1 LLQVEVA
8 MFGPSGFFCFTH
20 LVKSPGGAE
29 HRYAFAYKP
38 PGPMLRGALD
48 ELMLAMCKG
57 PHLPDAVIVVGL
69 AEEASTD
76 LLEQLRAE
84 SALVAQ
90 QRLKS
95 RIPLIHARFELQ
107 SGKASM
113 TLLDAAF
120 RGRTT
125 EFRAVVEKSV
135 REWILSGL
143 RTVFDPKDVVLRA
156 PAGYAYQKPSGARSD
171 LFLKPDLALKSSAV
185 VAFVALALFNKL
197 FAGRKGGFAELQTVF
212 VDTMAIAPVAYGLR
226 ELLALCGF
234 MQAFHIESFHS
245 YGGFEEVR
253 KPLQRTSLCL
263 ISASTSMALHEQWVT
278 KKEVAVNEVVTIL
291 TLTSAKRFKDGALL
305 ALEVPTPASSSG
317 PALLSIRIKG
327 ETFLPEQEP
336 PKKVLLTDAHHRS
349 DEDVEQFCAF
359 AGQGV
364 FDVYR
369 RPARSGS
376 RPRALFVDGIQL
388 LQQPRFMDWLHGRL
402 LQSVKAA
409 TRVVVFQD
417 DAPSKALAQEVK
429 RYCAESLGL
438 PQIDLVSSSK
448 LAEKKLSE
456 RTGVIVCAA
465 VVGKGSQLLEV
476 SRALRD
482 KHDGPRL
489 YLIGYQVA
497 ETRGELTA
505 LESNLRHS
513 KGVPYEVARF
523 GKAAIGTQLGATF
536 ASEVEAFYGS
546 SLDPRRL
553 PGLMKQRARTLG
565 TTSRTGELALLPHG
579 EQVAESMRLRAG
591 FAYWPKQ
598 FEPQPCHAEVL
609 ATIAVLLQRAREHD
623 KLPEERRLATPSF
636 RHVVL
641 DPENF
646 SRFNDGVLQAA
657 LLRCANPAEL
667 DYRGDHAASDFMKA
681 VIVRAL
687 ARATQEA
694 GEGILEFLLALSQRR
709 LQLSEIHSAEVLATA
724 RTKGV
729 RPRNLQAAI
738 DFVLE
743 SPSAS
748 QLRQSRMPF

>member
-1 LLQVEVA
+1 
-8 MFGPSGFFCFTH
+8 M
-20 LVKSPGGAE
+20 
-29 HRYAFAYKP
+29 
-38 PGPMLRGALD
+38 
-48 ELMLAMCKG
+48 
-57 PHLPDAVIVVGL
+57 
-69 AEEASTD
+69 
-76 LLEQLRAE
+76 
-84 SALVAQ
+84 AQ

-95 RIPLIHARFELQ
+95 RIPLIHASFELQ
-107 SGKASM
+107 SGKARM
-113 TLLDAAF
+113 TLLDSAF
-120 RGRTT
+120 RGRST

-135 REWILSGL
+135 RQWLMSGL
-143 RTVFDPKDVVLRA
+143 RAVFDPKDVVLRA
-156 PAGYAYQKPSGARSD
+156 PPGYAYQKPSGARSE
-171 LFLKPDLALKSSAV
+171 LFLEPDLALKSSAV

-197 FAGRKGGFAELQTVF
+197 FSGRSGGFAELQTVF

-234 MQAFHIESFHS
+234 EQAFHIESFHS

-291 TLTSAKRFKDGALL
+291 TLTSAKQFKDGALL
-305 ALEVPTPASSSG
+305 AIDVPE
-317 PALLSIRIKG
+317 PALASGSALVSIRIKG

-336 PKKVLLTDAHHRS
+336 PKKVLLTDAYHRS

-376 RPRALFVDGIQL
+376 RPRALFVDGMQL
-388 LQQPRFMDWLHGRL
+388 LKQTRFTDWLHRRL
-402 LQSVKAA
+402 LQSAKAA

-417 DAPSKALAQEVK
+417 DPLSKALAQEVT
-429 RYCAESLGL
+429 RYCTESLGL
-438 PQIDLVSSSK
+438 PQIELVSSSR
-448 LAEKKLSE
+448 LSEKKFSE
-456 RTGVIVCAA
+456 RAGVIVCAA
-465 VVGKGSQLLEV
+465 VVGKGSQMLEV

-497 ETRGELTA
+497 ETRGELMA
-505 LESNLRHS
+505 LELNLRHS
-513 KGVPYEVARF
+513 KGVPYEIARF
-523 GKAAIGTQLGATF
+523 GKAAIGTQLGASF
-536 ASEVEAFYGS
+536 GSEVEAFYGS
-546 SLDPRRL
+546 SLDPREL
-553 PGLMKQRARTLG
+553 PGLMKRRAQILG
-565 TTSRTGELALLPHG
+565 STSNIGELALLPHG
-579 EQVAESMRLRAG
+579 EQVADSMRLRAG
-591 FAYWPKQ
+591 FAYWPKE

-609 ATIAVLLQRAREHD
+609 ATIAVVLQRAREHD
-623 KLPEERRLATPSF
+623 KLPEGRRLASQSF

-657 LLRCANPAEL
+657 LLRCASPAEL

-681 VIVRAL
+681 VILRAL

-694 GEGILEFLLALSQRR
+694 GEGVLEFLLALSQRR
-709 LQLSEIHSAEVLATA
+709 LQLSEIHFAEVDAAA
-724 RTKGV
+724 RAQGV
-729 RPRNLQAAI
+729 RPRKLQAAI
-738 DFVLE
+738 DFVIQ

-748 QLRQSRMPF
+748 QLRRARMPF

>member
-1 LLQVEVA
+1 
-8 MFGPSGFFCFTH
+8 MFGPSGFFCFSH
-20 LVKSPGGAE
+20 FVKSSGGVE

-57 PHLPDAVIVVGL
+57 PHLPDAVVVIGL
-69 AEEASTD
+69 VEETGTD

-95 RIPLIHARFELQ
+95 RIPLIHASLELL
-107 SGKASM
+107 SGQAWM
-113 TLLDAAF
+113 TVIDAAF
-120 RGRTT
+120 RGRGA
-125 EFRAVVEKSV
+125 EFRTVIEKGV
-135 REWILSGL
+135 QDWLRSGL
-143 RTVFDPKDVVLRA
+143 RAVFDPKDVVLRA
-156 PAGYAYQKPSGARSD
+156 PAGYAYQKPSGARSE
-171 LFLKPDLALKSSAV
+171 LFLKPDLALTSSAV
-185 VAFVALALFNKL
+185 VAYVALALFIKL
-197 FAGRKGGFAELQTVF
+197 FSGRKGVFAELQTVF

-234 MQAFHIESFHS
+234 QQAFHIESFHS

-305 ALEVPTPASSSG
+305 AIDVPGPASPSS
-317 PALLSIRIKG
+317 PAQLSIRIKG

-336 PKKVLLTDAHHRS
+336 PKKVLLTDVHHRS

-359 AGQGV
+359 AGRGV

-376 RPRALFVDGIQL
+376 RTRALFVDGTQL
-388 LQQPRFMDWLHGRL
+388 LQQPRFKDWLHVRL

-409 TRVVVFQD
+409 TQVILFQD
-417 DAPSKALAQEVK
+417 DLPSRSLAQEIK

-438 PQIDLVSSSK
+438 PQVEVVSSSK

-456 RTGVIVCAA
+456 RAGVVVCAA

-482 KHDGPRL
+482 KHGGPRL
-489 YLIGYQVA
+489 YVIGYQVA

-536 ASEVEAFYGS
+536 ASEVEVFYGS

-553 PGLMKQRARTLG
+553 PGLMKRRAQVLG
-565 TTSRTGELALLPHG
+565 TTNATGELALLPHG
-579 EQVAESMRLRAG
+579 EQLADSMRLRAG
-591 FAYWPKQ
+591 FAYWPEQ

-681 VIVRAL
+681 VILRAL

-694 GEGILEFLLALSQRR
+694 GEGILEFLLAISQRR
-709 LQLSEIHSAEVLATA
+709 LQLSEIHFAEVQAAA
-724 RTKGV
+724 RSQGV
-729 RPRNLQAAI
+729 RPRKLQAAI
-738 DFVLE
+738 DFIIR

-748 QLRQSRMPF
+748 QLRRPRMPF

>member
-1 LLQVEVA
+1 

-20 LVKSPGGAE
+20 SVKSPGGVE

-69 AEEASTD
+69 AEEEGAD

-95 RIPLIHARFELQ
+95 RIPLIHASFELR
-107 SGKASM
+107 SGKARM
-113 TLLDAAF
+113 TLLDSSF
-120 RGRTT
+120 RSGAS
-125 EFRAVVEKSV
+125 EFKAVVEKSV
-135 REWILSGL
+135 RDWLRSGL
-143 RTVFDPKDVVLRA
+143 RTAFDPKDVVLRA
-156 PAGYAYQKPSGARSD
+156 PPGYAYQKPSGARSE

-185 VAFVALALFNKL
+185 VAFVALALFEKL
-197 FAGRKGGFAELQTVF
+197 FSGRSGGFTELQTVF

-234 MQAFHIESFHS
+234 KQAFHIESFHS

-263 ISASTSMALHEQWVT
+263 ISASASMALHEQWVT

-291 TLTSAKRFKDGALL
+291 TLTSAKRFKEGALF
-305 ALEVPTPASSSG
+305 AVDVPEPASPSG
-317 PALLSIRIKG
+317 PAQLSIRIKG

-349 DEDVEQFCAF
+349 DADVEQFCAF
-359 AGQGV
+359 AGLGV
-364 FDVYR
+364 FDIYR

-376 RPRALFVDGIQL
+376 RPRALYVDGIQL
-388 LQQPRFMDWLHGRL
+388 LKQVRFTEWLHHRL

-417 DAPSKALAQEVK
+417 DPPSKALAQEVM
-429 RYCAESLGL
+429 RYCTESLAL
-438 PQIDLVSSSK
+438 PQVTLVASSK
-448 LAEKKLSE
+448 LSEKTFDD
-456 RTGVIVCAA
+456 RAGVVVCAA

-482 KHDGPRL
+482 RHDGPRL

-497 ETRGELTA
+497 ETRGELAA
-505 LESNLRHS
+505 LEANLKHS

-536 ASEVEAFYGS
+536 ASEVEVFYGS
-546 SLDPRRL
+546 SLDPRKL
-553 PGLMKQRARTLG
+553 PGLMKRRAQILG
-565 TTSRTGELALLPHG
+565 TTNQTGELAFLPHG
-579 EQVAESMRLRAG
+579 EQVSDAMRLRAG

-609 ATIAVLLQRAREHD
+609 GTIAVLLQRAREHD

-667 DYRGDHAASDFMKA
+667 DYRGDHAASDYMKA
-681 VIVRAL
+681 VVLRAL

-694 GEGILEFLLALSQRR
+694 GEGVLEFLLAISQRR
-709 LQLSEIHSAEVLATA
+709 LQLSDIHLAEVQVAA
-724 RTKGV
+724 RKKGL
-729 RPRNLQAAI
+729 RPPKLQTAI
-738 DFVLE
+738 DFVMQ
-743 SPSAS
+743 SRSAS
-748 QLRQSRMPF
+748 QLRLSRMPF